1 MRQSRAGGSAGS
13 AAGNLNRKGPSALRP
28 FRYRRGV
35 LPLTDV
41 QTLYSRL
48 MTAIACSMTADLSR
62 ARPLRPV
69 GEDGSGYS
77 ARRHSSQAENCS
89 GSLTNQR
96 NPPGRFSAPGSA
108 RVSSSSTIY
117 PVVGGKHC
125 RRFGDVPSGRPRHG
139 DRPDAVR
146 LSAGRARVINR
157 PRLFQSIQRNTMP
170 AC

>member
-77 ARRHSSQAENCS
+77 APALLPGGELFRQSDEPAESSRSLLRAGVGESVIFIHDLPRR
-89 GSLTNQR
+89 
-96 NPPGRFSAPGSA
+96 GR
-108 RVSSSSTIY
+108 
-117 PVVGGKHC
+117 
-125 RRFGDVPSGRPRHG
+125 
-139 DRPDAVR
+139 
-146 LSAGRARVINR
+146 
-157 PRLFQSIQRNTMP
+157 
-170 AC
+170 